1 MNQFLECS
9 SCGNRTEFKPE
20 TVCHICFGPLNVLY
34 DYDALRRSISRKAIE
49 ARPKT
54 MWRYAELLPEVLSGT
69 PDTPVGYT
77 PFVHAKRLGK
87 VLGIPRLY
95 IKNDS
100 VNFPTLSFKDR
111 VVSVALAKAIDF
123 GFNKVACAST
133 GNLANSVAAQA
144 TQLGLESVI
153 FIPNDLEQQK
163 VVASACYDTTVIKV
177 LGNYDDVNRLCT
189 ELSYREKIAVVNV
202 NLRPFYSEGSKTVG
216 FEIAEQLGWRL
227 PDQVI
232 VPMAGGSLISK
243 IDKAFKELVKVGL
256 VEEKR
261 AHIFGAQPKGCSPI
275 SAMVKNRS
283 EEITPV
289 KPDTIVKSLAIGSP
303 ADGNRAANI
312 IRNSDGWAED
322 VTDSEAVAGITLLAE
337 TEGIFTEAAGGVT
350 LSVTKKLAEQ
360 GKLDKS
366 GVTVICITGN
376 GLKTADLVSY
386 RTDNLS
392 VIEAKYSSYKEIT
405 TNKAEADYVN
415 TV

>member
-1 MNQFLECS
+1 M
-9 SCGNRTEFKPE
+9 
-20 TVCHICFGPLNVLY
+20 
-34 DYDALRRSISRKAIE
+34 
-49 ARPKT
+49 
-54 MWRYAELLPEVLSGT
+54 
-69 PDTPVGYT
+69 
-77 PFVHAKRLGK
+77 
-87 VLGIPRLY
+87 
-95 IKNDS
+95 
-100 VNFPTLSFKDR
+100 
-111 VVSVALAKAIDF
+111 
-123 GFNKVACAST
+123 
-133 GNLANSVAAQA
+133 
-144 TQLGLESVI
+144 
-153 FIPNDLEQQK
+153 
-163 VVASACYDTTVIKV
+163 
-177 LGNYDDVNRLCT
+177 
-189 ELSYREKIAVVNV
+189 SYREKIAVVNV

-275 SAMVKNRS
+275 SAMVKNHS

-322 VTDSEAVAGITLLAE
+322 VTDSEAVDGITLLAE

-405 TNKAEADYVN
+405 TNKEEAAYVS